1 MTPPAIAIAD
11 VRHRYGDRVAID
23 GVSFDVPAGET
34 LALLGPN
41 GSGKT
46 TLFKLL
52 STLLPIQEGSIQVMG
67 ADATRDAAAVRG
79 ALGVVFQAPSLDK
92 KLRVGENLRCH
103 GRLYGLAGAELR
115 DRVEEGLRRF
125 GVADRRR
132 DVVETLSGGLQRR
145 VELAKSLLHHP
156 RVLVLDEPSTGLD
169 PSARSDLWRALADAK
184 GAGVTI
190 VVTTHLLEEAE
201 RADRIAILDQGRLAA
216 LDTPDA
222 LRASVGGDTI
232 TLQTADAA
240 GLASAVNDALSLGA
254 EEVEGVVRVAAGGD
268 AGDLAAQ
275 LYSRFRDRIDAM
287 SIGKPTLEDVF
298 IQRTGHRFY
307 ADSDQPSEQP
317 A

>member
-1 MTPPAIAIAD
+1 MTEPAIKIAE
-11 VRHRYGDRVAID
+11 VRHQYGDRVALD
-23 GVSFDVPAGET
+23 GVSLAVAQGET

-46 TLFKLL
+46 TLFRLL
-52 STLLPIQEGSIQVMG
+52 STLVPIQEGSIAVMG
-67 ADATRDAAAVRG
+67 ADATRDAAAVRST
-79 ALGVVFQAPSLDK
+79 LGVVFQSPSLDK
-92 KLRVGENLRCH
+92 KLRVEENLRCH
-103 GRLYGLAGAELR
+103 GQLYGLAGAELR

-145 VELAKSLLHHP
+145 VELAKSLLHGP

-184 GAGVTI
+184 AAGVTI

-201 RADRIAILDQGRLAA
+201 RADRIAILDGGRIAA
-216 LDTPDA
+216 IDTPEA

-232 TLQTADAA
+232 TLRTTDAG
-240 GLASAVNDALSLGA
+240 GLAEAVNDALALGA
-254 EEVEGVVRVAAGGD
+254 KAIDGVVRVAAGSD
-268 AGDLAAQ
+268 AGGLAAD
-275 LYSRFRDRIDAM
+275 LYGRFRDRIDAIA
-287 SIGKPTLEDVF
+287 IGKPTLEDVF

-307 ADSDQPSEQP
+307 ADAEEASEQP